1 MNASR
6 TQLFN
11 EVMGNAKCVRLTCD
25 EYLLMGKRKRGSLQ
39 EWKWG
44 FLREKQSK
52 AKHKKKKSFSFA
64 FLLWFVCCGVFSQ
77 MKQEIEC
84 MYVLLLLVFN
94 Y

>member
-44 FLREKQSK
+44 FLREKQSE
-52 AKHKKKKSFSFA
+52 ALKKKKKKKLFFCLSSLFC
-64 FLLWFVCCGVFSQ
+64 LLWCVFSN
-77 MKQEIEC
+77 EARD
-84 MYVLLLLVFN
+84 
-94 Y
+94 

>member
-52 AKHKKKKSFSFA
+52 ALKKKKKEEA
-64 FLLWFVCCGVFSQ
+64 FLLPFCFVLFAVVCFL
-77 MKQEIEC
+77 E
-84 MYVLLLLVFN
+84 
-94 Y
+94 